1 MKYIIKAALAGFGF
15 SLGRDIYKGVKKDPL
30 PLLMVVTYTLIILP
44 AFILPILIRQSVVW
58 IVRNYKSIY
67 QGIAIRTASIIILFL
82 VSSCLLLGPI
92 LINQNQESIP
102 DNYQT
107 LISYLIFIPIVTVY
121 IVRYL
126 LSYIPS
132 SFISFLDP
140 VLDPICASVFNIYLH
155 VVRWLIKTLN
165 MFVDSSHVLAID
177 VATFANNI
185 VREGH
190 IIFATIFIF
199 YVMLVVSG
207 FMAGLSQRKKRRLMW
222 EREG

>member
-1 MKYIIKAALAGFGF
+1 M
-15 SLGRDIYKGVKKDPL
+15 
-30 PLLMVVTYTLIILP
+30 
-44 AFILPILIRQSVVW
+44 VW

-67 QGIAIRTASIIILFL
+67 QSIAIRMASIIVLFL
-82 VSSCLLLGPI
+82 VSSCLLLDPI
-92 LINQNQESIP
+92 LIHQNQRYIP
-102 DNYQT
+102 YNYQT

-126 LSYIPS
+126 LPYIPS

-140 VLDPICASVFNIYLH
+140 VLDPIFASVFNIYLH
-155 VVRWLIKTLN
+155 IVRWLIKTLN
-165 MFVDSSHVLAID
+165 MFVDPSHVLAMD
-177 VATFANNI
+177 VSVFANNT
-185 VREGH
+185 VRKER

-199 YVMLVVSG
+199 YVTLVVSG